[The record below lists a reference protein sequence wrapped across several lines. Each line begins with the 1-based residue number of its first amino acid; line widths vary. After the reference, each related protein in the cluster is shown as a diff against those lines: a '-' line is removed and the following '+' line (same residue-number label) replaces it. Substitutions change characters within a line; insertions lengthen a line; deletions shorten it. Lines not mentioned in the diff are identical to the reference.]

1 MVLFSCLLLVVTIAS
16 EPDTVWST
24 EFAELPAGWSAE
36 LHWTQTEN
44 VELFLNSH
52 VQNVFD
58 FDHSSLTT
66 ARSVYPQDVDSLV
79 LVVEYVWIGWGAYSG
94 DGEGAFSRSR
104 ILIHYTDKMDTM
116 WDSVAGYL
124 WFGESVQL
132 LSGMPEAG
140 VYSVASHGRLQLKL
154 PALDRFDTYWL
165 EFRGD
170 TGGFH
175 DPMSTDTQYAYVDWD
190 LISASLLSYSSS
202 VTD

>member
-1 MVLFSCLLLVVTIAS
+1 MGLFSCLLLAFTIAS

-24 EFAELPAGWSAE
+24 EFSELPAGWSAE
-36 LHWTQTEN
+36 LHWKQTAN

-58 FDHSSLTT
+58 FDHSSMTT
-66 ARSVYPQDVDSLV
+66 PRTVYPQDVDSLV

-104 ILIHYTDKMDTM
+104 ILIHYHDTIDTL

-124 WFGESVQL
+124 WFGESAQP
-132 LSGMPEAG
+132 LSDLPETG
-140 VYSVASHGRLQLKL
+140 VYSVTSHGRLQLKL
-154 PALDRFDTYWL
+154 PALDRFQTYWI

-175 DPMSTDTQYAYVDWD
+175 DPLSTETQYAYLDWN
-190 LISASLLSYSSS
+190 LISASLLSYSSLA
-202 VTD
+202 TD